1 MDKFGPVPVVAAA
14 SLNEK
19 ASSKGMQSDAG
30 KKDDYQ
36 KFVEEM
42 GDILGASKP

>member
-1 MDKFGPVPVVAAA
+1 
-14 SLNEK
+14 
-19 ASSKGMQSDAG
+19 MQPNAG

-42 GDILGASKP
+42 GDILGTPKP